1 MRKISFLIFVILS
14 TFLASFSKKA
24 NFKRR
29 FRNHGKILSQ
39 IFRSSTE
46 CSGHGIVILLI
57 FGGSFF
63 MEKYQK
69 INILRIDT
77 EVSEIELRKNWFFQK
92 FKCKISFYNIW
103 EPKMS
108 QLIVIG
114 SHWGFAGCSLV
125 SQWGSL
131 RVIWWSFGG
140 HSGFF

>member
-1 MRKISFLIFVILS
+1 MENKKNKTTFTLTTLKVVKSKSDLSFFIFEILS

-63 MEKYQK
+63 MEKY
-69 INILRIDT
+69 
-77 EVSEIELRKNWFFQK
+77 
-92 FKCKISFYNIW
+92 
-103 EPKMS
+103 
-108 QLIVIG
+108 
-114 SHWGFAGCSLV
+114 
-125 SQWGSL
+125 
-131 RVIWWSFGG
+131 
-140 HSGFF
+140 